1 MRENPHKPTAA
12 LRSAKAYSLFG
23 FTAFVLIV
31 TFIGGWGAVASL
43 SGAVIARGSIVIET
57 DAKKVQHPFG
67 GVIADINVRNGDKV
81 RHGDVLARL
90 DDTVLRA
97 NADSIQKSL
106 GELRLRRA
114 RLLAERDEL
123 RTVELPV
130 DLVSRSTQL
139 AEAILNERRLFDL
152 RSSARFGRKAQIE
165 ERINQLK
172 NEAQGYL
179 VQRQSI
185 DAQTK
190 FINQELDGLRQLLS
204 QQLVPLSRVSALD
217 REAARLDGVRGQLIS
232 GIAQTEGKIS
242 EARLT
247 ILQIDSDLFSEV
259 GGELRDIDAKIGPLE
274 EQMNAARDQLSRISI
289 RAPEDGVVHQ
299 LNLKTIGGVVGVG
312 EVLMLIVPTADKL
325 AVEAQINPIDID
337 QIRIGAPVIVRIA
350 AFNQSTTP
358 ELNGVLTQA
367 SPDIVT
373 EQRSGATFYTVRI
386 EVTPDEIRRLG
397 GMPVLPG
404 MPVEVF
410 IKTGD
415 RRVFELLLKP
425 ITDQLMRAYRQ
436 H

>member
-1 MRENPHKPTAA
+1 MRETPHKPTAA

-23 FTAFVLIV
+23 FTALVLIV

-67 GVIADINVRNGDKV
+67 GVIADIKVRNGDKV
-81 RHGDVLARL
+81 RHGDVLVRL

-123 RTVELPV
+123 RTVELSA

-152 RSSARFGRKAQIE
+152 RSSARFGRKAQID

-190 FINQELDGLRQLLS
+190 FINQELDGLRQLLA
-204 QQLVPLSRVSALD
+204 QQLVPLSRVSALE

-232 GIAQTEGKIS
+232 GIAQTEGKIA

-247 ILQIDSDLFSEV
+247 ILQIDTDLFSEV
-259 GGELRDIDAKIGPLE
+259 GGELRDLDAKIGPLE
-274 EQMNAARDQLSRISI
+274 EQLNAAQDQLSRISI
-289 RAPEDGVVHQ
+289 TAPEDGVVHQ
-299 LNLKTIGGVVGVG
+299 LNVKTIGGVIGVG

-325 AVEAQINPIDID
+325 AVEAQINPTDID
-337 QIRIGAPVIVRIA
+337 QIRIGAPVMVRIA
-350 AFNQSTTP
+350 AFNQRTTP
-358 ELNGVLTQA
+358 ELAGVLTQA

-386 EVTPDEIRRLG
+386 ELAPDEIRRLG

-404 MPVEVF
+404 MPVEAF

-415 RRVFELLLKP
+415 RRVFEMLLKP
-425 ITDQLMRAYRQ
+425 ITDQLTRAYRQ
-436 H
+436 D

>member
-1 MRENPHKPTAA
+1 MRVDPPKPTAA
-12 LRSAKAYSLFG
+12 LRSAKVYSLFG
-23 FTAFVLIV
+23 VTAFLII
-31 TFIGGWGAVASL
+31 TTIIGGWGAVASL
-43 SGAVIARGSIVIET
+43 SGAVIARGSIVVET
-57 DAKKVQHPFG
+57 DAKKVQHPVG
-67 GVIADINVRNGDKV
+67 GVIAKIHVRNGDKV
-81 RHGDVLARL
+81 QRGDVLVRL

-97 NADSIQKSL
+97 NAAGIQKSL

-123 RTVELPV
+123 KSVELPL
-130 DLVSRSTQL
+130 DLVSRSTEL
-139 AEAILNERRLFDL
+139 AEAIRNERRLFDL

-172 NEAQGYL
+172 NEAQGYV
-179 VQRQSI
+179 VQRESI
-185 DAQTK
+185 DAQIK
-190 FINQELDGLRQLLS
+190 FINQELDGLRQLLA

-217 REAARLDGVRGQLIS
+217 REGARLDGVRGQLIS
-232 GIAQTEGKIS
+232 GVAQTEGKIA

-274 EQMNAARDQLSRISI
+274 EQLNAAQDQLSRISI
-289 RAPEDGVVHQ
+289 TAPAHGVVHQ
-299 LNLKTIGGVVGVG
+299 LNVKTIGGVVAVG
-312 EVLMLIVPTADKL
+312 EVLMLIVPTADRL
-325 AVEAQINPIDID
+325 AVDAQINPTDID
-337 QIRIGAPVIVRIA
+337 QIRVGASVMVRIS
-350 AFNQSTTP
+350 AFNQRTTP

-367 SPDIVT
+367 SPDTVT

-386 EVTPDEIRRLG
+386 ELTPEEIRRLG
-397 GMPVLPG
+397 GMTVLPG

-415 RRVFELLLKP
+415 RHVFEMLLKP

-436 H
+436 D

>member
-1 MRENPHKPTAA
+1 MRETPHKPTAA

-23 FTAFVLIV
+23 FTALVLIV
-31 TFIGGWGAVASL
+31 TFIGGWGAFASL

-67 GVIADINVRNGDKV
+67 GVIADIKVRNGDKV
-81 RHGDVLARL
+81 RHGDVLVRL

-123 RTVELPV
+123 RGIVLPAELM
-130 DLVSRSTQL
+130 SRRTEL

-152 RSSARFGRKAQIE
+152 RSSARFGRKSQIE

-190 FINQELDGLRQLLS
+190 FINQELDGLRQLLA
-204 QQLVPLSRVSALD
+204 QQLVPLSRVSALE

-232 GIAQTEGKIS
+232 GIAQTEGKIA

-259 GGELRDIDAKIGPLE
+259 GGELRDLDAKIGPLE
-274 EQMNAARDQLSRISI
+274 EQLNAAHDQLSRISI
-289 RAPEDGVVHQ
+289 TAPEDGVVHQ
-299 LNLKTIGGVVGVG
+299 LNVKTIGGVVGVG

-325 AVEAQINPIDID
+325 AVDAQINPADID
-337 QIRIGAPVIVRIA
+337 QIRIGAPVMVRIA
-350 AFNQSTTP
+350 AFNQRTTP
-358 ELNGVLTQA
+358 ELTGILTQA
-367 SPDIVT
+367 SPDTVT

-386 EVTPDEIRRLG
+386 ELAPDEIRRLG

-404 MPVEVF
+404 MPVEAF

-415 RRVFELLLKP
+415 RRVFEMLLKP
-425 ITDQLMRAYRQ
+425 ITDQLTRAYRQ
-436 H
+436 D

>member
-1 MRENPHKPTAA
+1 MKADPQKPTAA

-23 FTAFVLIV
+23 FTALVLIV

-67 GVIADINVRNGDKV
+67 GVIADIKVRNGDKV
-81 RHGDVLARL
+81 RHGDVLVRL

-114 RLLAERDEL
+114 RLLAERDAL
-123 RTVELPV
+123 RIVELPV

-152 RSSARFGRKAQIE
+152 RSSARFGRKAQID

-190 FINQELDGLRQLLS
+190 FINQELDGLRQLLA
-204 QQLVPLSRVSALD
+204 QQLVPLSRVSELE
-217 REAARLDGVRGQLIS
+217 REAARLDGVRGQMIS
-232 GIAQTEGKIS
+232 GIAQTEGKIA

-274 EQMNAARDQLSRISI
+274 EQLNAAQDQLSRISI
-289 RAPEDGVVHQ
+289 AAPEDGVVHQ
-299 LNLKTIGGVVGVG
+299 LNVKTIGGVVGVG

-325 AVEAQINPIDID
+325 AVEAQINPADID
-337 QIRIGAPVIVRIA
+337 QIRVGAPVMVRIL
-350 AFNQSTTP
+350 AFNQRTTP

-367 SPDIVT
+367 SPDTVT

-386 EVTPDEIRRLG
+386 ELPPDEIRRLG

-404 MPVEVF
+404 MPVEAF

-415 RRVFELLLKP
+415 RRVFEMLLKP

-436 H
+436 D

>member
-31 TFIGGWGAVASL
+31 TFIGGWGGVASL

-81 RHGDVLARL
+81 RYGDVLARL

-106 GELRLRRA
+106 GELWLRRA

-274 EQMNAARDQLSRISI
+274 EQLNAARDQLSRISI
-289 RAPEDGVVHQ
+289 TAPEDGVVHQ
-299 LNLKTIGGVVGVG
+299 LNVKTIGGVIGVG

-350 AFNQSTTP
+350 ASNQSTTP
-358 ELNGVLTQA
+358 EL
-367 SPDIVT
+367 
-373 EQRSGATFYTVRI
+373 RSVG
-386 EVTPDEIRRLG
+386 
-397 GMPVLPG
+397 
-404 MPVEVF
+404 
-410 IKTGD
+410 
-415 RRVFELLLKP
+415 
-425 ITDQLMRAYRQ
+425 
-436 H
+436 

>member
-23 FTAFVLIV
+23 FTALVLIV

-67 GVIADINVRNGDKV
+67 GVIADIKVRNGDKV
-81 RHGDVLARL
+81 RHGDVLVRL

-123 RTVELPV
+123 RTVELSA

-152 RSSARFGRKAQIE
+152 RSSARFGRKAQID

-190 FINQELDGLRQLLS
+190 FINQELDGLRQLLA
-204 QQLVPLSRVSALD
+204 QQLVPLSRVSALE
-217 REAARLDGVRGQLIS
+217 REAARLDGVRGQMIS
-232 GIAQTEGKIS
+232 GIAQTEGKIA

-247 ILQIDSDLFSEV
+247 ILQIDS
-259 GGELRDIDAKIGPLE
+259 
-274 EQMNAARDQLSRISI
+274 
-289 RAPEDGVVHQ
+289 
-299 LNLKTIGGVVGVG
+299 
-312 EVLMLIVPTADKL
+312 
-325 AVEAQINPIDID
+325 
-337 QIRIGAPVIVRIA
+337 
-350 AFNQSTTP
+350 
-358 ELNGVLTQA
+358 
-367 SPDIVT
+367 
-373 EQRSGATFYTVRI
+373 
-386 EVTPDEIRRLG
+386 
-397 GMPVLPG
+397 
-404 MPVEVF
+404 
-410 IKTGD
+410 
-415 RRVFELLLKP
+415 
-425 ITDQLMRAYRQ
+425 
-436 H
+436 

>member
-1 MRENPHKPTAA
+1 MRENSHQPTAA

-23 FTAFVLIV
+23 FMALVLIV

-67 GVIADINVRNGDKV
+67 GVIADIKIRNGDTV
-81 RHGDVLARL
+81 RRGDVLVRL

-97 NADSIQKSL
+97 NAASIQKSL

-114 RLLAERDEL
+114 RLFAERDAL
-123 RTVELPV
+123 RTIELPL
-130 DLVSRSTQL
+130 DLAPRSTEL

-179 VQRQSI
+179 VQRESI
-185 DAQTK
+185 DAQIK
-190 FINQELDGLRQLLS
+190 FITQELEGLRQLLS
-204 QQLVPLSRVSALD
+204 QQLVPLSRVSALE
-217 REAARLDGVRGQLIS
+217 REGARLDGVRGQLIS
-232 GIAQTEGKIS
+232 GIAQTEGKIA

-274 EQMNAARDQLSRISI
+274 EQLNAAQDQLSRIFI
-289 RAPEDGVVHQ
+289 TAPEDGVVHQ
-299 LNLKTIGGVVGVG
+299 LNVKTIGGVVAVG
-312 EVLMLIVPTADKL
+312 EVLMLIVPTGDTL
-325 AVEAQINPIDID
+325 AVDAQINPTDID
-337 QIRIGAPVIVRIA
+337 QIRVGAPVMVRIS
-350 AFNQSTTP
+350 AFNQRTTP
-358 ELNGVLTQA
+358 ELNGVLTRA
-367 SPDIVT
+367 SPDTVT

-386 EVTPDEIRRLG
+386 ELPQDEIRRLG
-397 GMPVLPG
+397 SMPVLPG
-404 MPVEVF
+404 MQVEAF

-415 RRVFELLLKP
+415 RRVFEMLLKP

-436 H
+436 D